1 MNELIAKI
9 EQWAEDRNIIK
20 GSKPID
26 QAMKLFSE
34 FGELADNVGKG
45 RDCRDDIGDV
55 FVVLTIMSRQ
65 YGFAISNFFNFDSFD
80 KLSENNKILVQYLA
94 GDLTQF
100 AFNEQLSVYVLQKIL
115 KTLSL
120 IAYNNGYDLMECV
133 QIAYDDIKDRKGLM
147 HNGVFIKESDPAYAP
162 VVAAIESNCTIDE
175 DALDNIEADKRM
187 ATQKRISVNLED
199 L

>member
-45 RDCRDDIGDV
+45 RDCRDDIGDCM
-55 FVVLTIMSRQ
+55 VVLTIMCRQ
-65 YGFAISNFFNFDSFD
+65 LKISTIDAIQEDDDNYGIKECVAWAGYWMCSWVSSGMNNNEELGFVFSNLINIAQ
-80 KLSENNKILVQYLA
+80 LNNY
-94 GDLTQF
+94 
-100 AFNEQLSVYVLQKIL
+100 
-115 KTLSL
+115 TLEECVK
-120 IAYNNGYDLMECV
+120 IAYN
-133 QIAYDDIKDRKGLM
+133 DIKDRKGVM
-147 HNGVFIKESDPAYAP
+147 YNGVFIKESDPAYQ
-162 VVAAIESNCTIDE
+162 

-187 ATQKRISVNLED
+187 ASQKRISVNIED

>member
-9 EQWAEDRNIIK
+9 EQWAEERNIIK

-45 RDCRDDIGDV
+45 RDCRDDIGDCM
-55 FVVLTIMSRQ
+55 VVLTIIAKQIGLDFLDVVNFKHQPIKSELKETVAFLGCTLGSLLAGQ
-65 YGFAISNFFNFDSFD
+65 EDDIDVGFVASVGLLHNIASKCGHTLEECVAIS
-80 KLSENNKILVQYLA
+80 
-94 GDLTQF
+94 
-100 AFNEQLSVYVLQKIL
+100 
-115 KTLSL
+115 
-120 IAYNNGYDLMECV
+120 YN
-133 QIAYDDIKDRKGLM
+133 DIKYRRGVM
-147 HNGVFIKESDPAYAP
+147 FNGVFIKESDPAYQ
-162 VVAAIESNCTIDE
+162 

-187 ATQKRISVNLED
+187 ATQKRISVNIED

>member
-55 FVVLTIMSRQ
+55 FVVLTIMAKQ
-65 YGFAISNFFNFDSFD
+65 YGISMADM
-80 KLSENNKILVQYLA
+80 KPH
-94 GDLTQF
+94 
-100 AFNEQLSVYVLQKIL
+100 
-115 KTLSL
+115 
-120 IAYNNGYDLMECV
+120 GYDEEDDPKRMITSLCRNLLMFSDARNRNKSQSLEWCLGWLIRISHNKGYTLQECV
-133 QIAYDDIKDRKGLM
+133 QIAYDDISERKGILW
-147 HNGVFIKESDPAYAP
+147 NGVFVKNTDENFEEIKSLYEKS
-162 VVAAIESNCTIDE
+162 IESN
-175 DALDNIEADKRM
+175 L
-187 ATQKRISVNLED
+187 SV
-199 L
+199 

>member
-1 MNELIAKI
+1 MMNELIAKI

-34 FGELADNVGKG
+34 FGELAENVGKG

-55 FVVLTIMSRQ
+55 FVVLTIMAAQLGIKTNALNQSSDV
-65 YGFAISNFFNFDSFD
+65 YDLKSAVAALGVELSYFAINQSEVWLNDAVRNLNSISG
-80 KLSENNKILVQYLA
+80 LSGY
-94 GDLTQF
+94 
-100 AFNEQLSVYVLQKIL
+100 
-115 KTLSL
+115 TLE
-120 IAYNNGYDLMECV
+120 ECV
-133 QIAYDDIKDRKGLM
+133 TIAHNDIKDRKGVIY
-147 HNGVFIKESDPAYAP
+147 NGVFIKESDPAYQ
-162 VVAAIESNCTIDE
+162 

-187 ATQKRISVNLED
+187 TQKRISVNIED